1 MGQVSLR
8 PSRRLAVVAAA
19 VTLAPALAVAQPID
33 PYGAPPPPT
42 ATPAPP
48 PAQDDVGPAVAAA
61 LLDRARALAAM
72 GELDAARQLASEA
85 AAGDPAG
92 PTGAA
97 ARALIDELD
106 ARLGRT
112 PPPVVDVPSPPV
124 VDVAPPSAVV
134 DLPPAV
140 DQPPPPSNRSARTA
154 AALYGALGG
163 AALGLGLAG
172 TDGDTGAGVLG
183 GAAVGGLTG
192 YYLARR
198 GGWELGRAHQL
209 GAGVVWGGA
218 VGALFADVVTGTT
231 DTDEDDIAAGA
242 GLGALG
248 GAVVGALA
256 GADPRLTTG
265 DLALVDSLTA
275 WGLIGG
281 LTTAVAID
289 PPEGEAYSLNAA
301 LGIAAGYAVGQVA
314 ARRVDISG
322 RRLLRVNAIALLG
335 AAVPILIWR
344 ATDDST
350 DLTADASSGAQAA
363 GLLATVGLVGG
374 AYLGFRW
381 TRGMDRA
388 ATSAAD
394 PGAPAA
400 LIQRGADGRWDAGGL
415 ALAPVR
421 HGRGAALTILGGRW

>member
-33 PYGAPPPPT
+33 PYGAPPPPST
-42 ATPAPP
+42 ATPPPP

-61 LLDRARALAAM
+61 LLDRARALTAM

-97 ARALIDELD
+97 ARALVDELD
-106 ARLGRT
+106 GRLGRT
-112 PPPVVDVPSPPV
+112 PPPVVDVPPPPV
-124 VDVAPPSAVV
+124 VEVAPPPVV
-134 DLPPAV
+134 EPPPVV
-140 DQPPPPSNRSARTA
+140 DQPPPSSNRRARTA
-154 AALYGALGG
+154 AAVYGALGG

-172 TDGDTGAGVLG
+172 TDNNTGAGVLG
-183 GAAVGGLTG
+183 GAAVGGLAG
-192 YYLARR
+192 FYVARR
-198 GGWELGRAHQL
+198 GAWELPRAHQL

-218 VGALFADVVTGTT
+218 AGALFADVVTGTT
-231 DTDEDDIAAGA
+231 GTTEDDIAAGA

-256 GADPRLTTG
+256 GADPRLTSG
-265 DLALVDSLTA
+265 DMALVDSLAA

-301 LGIAAGYAVGQVA
+301 LGIAVGYAVGQVA

-322 RRLLRVNAIALLG
+322 RRLLRVNAVALLG

-388 ATSAAD
+388 ATAAAD